1 MRISDW
7 SSDVCSSDLR
17 GRCRDPLG
25 QPVLDPRADRSAHM
39 TDETG
44 TPANADN
51 GSEDDDARW
60 ILYDQDQ
67 ATKIATPTHNRPNN
81 LTPPTTAIR
90 LRSAPHPQ
98 PRTRAEAGQIV
109 AEE

>member
-60 ILYDQDQ
+60 ILYDKDP
-67 ATKIATPTHNRPNN
+67 ATKIATLTLNRPDHLNA
-81 LTPPTTAIR
+81 PTIEIG
-90 LRSAPHPQ
+90 
-98 PRTRAEAGQIV
+98 RASGRERGCQYV
-109 AEE
+109 